1 MSRIRSV
8 EEYDEKKNRLNEL
21 VDRYKW
27 LIGSKD
33 PIRDLKSEQEIYV
46 LKYSDRN
53 LTPEEALKIESALQ
67 KIGVQSMYI
76 NGRGASEYE
85 AVLMQEIQSL
95 ASDICEYE
103 ADKRLS
109 EKTPF
114 EIIKD
119 VINGNKT
126 TKEDLKYKRSYA
138 YGEDIGYIGTRR
150 NIELTPPEIILERMA
165 KQIDWAKLE
174 LITDE
179 EKKAAEER
187 QNEELSLVLSQ
198 NEKTNKMLESLQQQ
212 VQEKIKNLGLNDIT
226 RENDDT
232 SKNSEKDEPALVD
245 KPRDFDRKN
254 KEEIKSEKESVEE
267 EIKLGKNDG
276 EDVER

>member
-27 LIGSKD
+27 LVCSKD
-33 PIRDLKSEQEIYV
+33 PIKDLKSEQEIYV
-46 LKYSDRN
+46 LRYSDRN
-53 LTPEEALKIESALQ
+53 LTPEEALKIEAALQ

-76 NGRGASEYE
+76 NGRGANEYE
-85 AVLMQEIQSL
+85 AVLMQEIQAL
-95 ASDICEYE
+95 VSDICEYE

-119 VINGNKT
+119 VINGNET
-126 TKEDLKYKRSYA
+126 TKKDLKYKRSYG
-138 YGEDIGYIGTRR
+138 YGEDIGCIGIRR

-179 EKKAAEER
+179 EREAAKER
-187 QNEELSLVLSQ
+187 QNEELALVLTQ
-198 NEKTNKMLESLQQQ
+198 NEKPNKMLKSLQQE
-212 VQEKIKNLGLNDIT
+212 VQEKIKNFGLNDIT
-226 RENDDT
+226 REENNT
-232 SKNSEKDEPALVD
+232 SKNSEKDETVHDD
-245 KPRDFDRKN
+245 KTQDFDRKH
-254 KEEIKSEKESVEE
+254 KEEIKTEKENIEE
-267 EIKLGKNDG
+267 EI
-276 EDVER
+276 ER